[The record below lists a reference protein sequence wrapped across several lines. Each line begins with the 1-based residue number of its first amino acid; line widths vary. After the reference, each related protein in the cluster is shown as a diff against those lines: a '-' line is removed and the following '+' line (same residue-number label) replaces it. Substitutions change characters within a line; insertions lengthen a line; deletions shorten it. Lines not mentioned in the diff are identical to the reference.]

1 MGSREVKSPPNKA
14 LGERFVASAAGSSKT
29 SSNKAKIAKRVIEV
43 LEFFDDNHRDATVMD
58 IVRRYNRPQSS
69 TSELLS
75 SLVELG
81 LLYKDPYSRS
91 YSLTPRAALLG
102 SAGQS
107 GPVRDGRLVRL
118 VDRLA
123 AQTGLSVAIFGMVG
137 LNAQVIDWR
146 RGARGQDCALLGG
159 AQTPLAYS
167 AAGWLLLSTV
177 AQQRSD
183 GMVRRLIAEAP
194 EERKFAFADM
204 AAALNKCRDEGHA
217 RGPVGF
223 GAKGETLC
231 VLLPGTEPGHPLAI
245 GFVYAADAGTKAQA
259 LLDCVND
266 AVRHCLG
273 SDDQPRGEIKVLQTA
288 A

>member
-1 MGSREVKSPPNKA
+1 M
-14 LGERFVASAAGSSKT
+14 ASAALSKA
-29 SSNKAKIAKRVIEV
+29 SSNKAKIARRVIEV
-43 LEFFDDNHRDATVMD
+43 LEFFDDNHREATVMD

-102 SAGQS
+102 TASQA

-118 VDRLA
+118 IDRLV

-137 LNAQVIDWR
+137 LNVQVVNWR
-146 RGARGQDCALLGG
+146 RGARHDCPLLGG
-159 AQTPLAYS
+159 AMAPLAQS

-177 AQQRSD
+177 TRPRVD

-194 EERKFAFADM
+194 EDRKFPFAEMNELLD
-204 AAALNKCRDEGHA
+204 NCRDRGHA
-217 RGPVGF
+217 LGPVGL
-223 GAKGETLC
+223 GARGETLC
-231 VLLPGTEPGHPLAI
+231 VLLPDAEPGHPLAI
-245 GFVYAADAGTKAQA
+245 GFVYPTEAGGKTQA
-259 LLDCVND
+259 LLDCLHD
-266 AVRHCLG
+266 AIRHCLG
-273 SDDQPRGEIKVLQTA
+273 DEGQPSGEVKVLQTA